1 MNYSLLADIIV
12 VIHFAYACFVLF
24 GFIAIVIGAWCS
36 WSWIKNF
43 PFRII
48 HLICTIFV
56 PLETILSMTCPL
68 TTLENYFLKAS
79 GASGYQR
86 SFIGNLA
93 GKILFYDA
101 PEWVFAVIYFSLA
114 IMVIFYFFR
123 FPPEQ
128 IKKLNHR
135 EHRETQ
141 G

>member
-12 VIHFAYACFVLF
+12 VIHLAYACFVLF
-24 GFIAIVIGAWCS
+24 GFIAIVIGAWLR
-36 WSWIKNF
+36 WSWIKKL

-48 HLICTIFV
+48 HLICTVFV

-79 GASGYQR
+79 GTSGYER

-101 PEWVFAVIYFSLA
+101 PEWVFAVIYFALA

-123 FPPEQ
+123 FPP
-128 IKKLNHR
+128 KRK
-135 EHRETQ
+135 
-141 G
+141 